1 MPQQTLSDYLAEIA
15 RIRATRAGTG
25 EISYYGALTGA
36 LNAAGERL
44 KPRVFCVPNL
54 RNRGSGFPD
63 MGLFVAARGMPLEEW
78 PEARA
83 PERGVVEVDDI
94 PADLSVKSGS
104 AQVRRYLAA
113 YGLVLVTNYRDF
125 VLLGRDARGQP
136 ERRES
141 FSFDCADA
149 TAFFTLARGTRRP
162 PGLAAR
168 FAEFLERVLLHQ
180 APLARPEDVA
190 FFLASYARDA
200 LARVEAQ
207 ANLPAFAELR
217 NALQEALGLRFEG
230 PKGEHLFRSTL
241 VQTLFYGLF
250 SAWVEVAQ
258 DGQANFDWR
267 AAGWTLH
274 VPFVDTLFQRIATP
288 QYLKPLGLEEPLS
301 WAAAALNR
309 VDRDACVAR
318 FEEADAVRYFYE
330 PFLAAFDPEL
340 RTQFGVWYTPRE
352 IVRYMVERVDQVL
365 RSELGLADGLAD
377 PSVWILDPCCGTGA
391 YLVEVLDRIART
403 LRGKGEDALVAED
416 LKQAA
421 MTRVAGFEIMPA
433 PYVIAHWQVGH
444 ALRAAGAPLRHDER
458 AAVYLTNALTG
469 WAAPRDGDAADAAQ
483 RGIRFTYPPLADER
497 DEAARVKQARPILVV
512 LGNPPY
518 NAFAGTSP
526 AEESG
531 LVEPYKEGLQRDW
544 NIHKF
549 NLDELYVRFFRIAER
564 RIAEGTGRGIVC
576 FISNHSWIS
585 YPSFVVMRRRL
596 LSEFDRIW
604 VDELHGDRKSSERG
618 PDGRTSETIFA
629 MQGFSPGIRQG
640 TAISLLVRKSLRE
653 DAPRVLFNDTANASR
668 ADERRGQLL
677 ASLAVTNS
685 NQHYALAAPEV
696 ANRYSLRPGS
706 VAPDY
711 QSWPALPEIS
721 DLDPFSGVIEKRH
734 GALRSLDRAELAN
747 RMRQYFD
754 PQILFADLKASGIGP
769 VEDMA
774 GFKAFDSRTRLLRAE
789 AFSEENLR
797 RLALYPFE
805 IRWAYHTNVQPI
817 WNRSR
822 PELAARAFPGNGFV
836 ITRLRSRREEEGLP
850 IFWTPLLPGD
860 HLLDPNT
867 HPLPV
872 LAAPDIANLSAPAR
886 AWLTALGLPDP
897 DSDRDIA
904 FLPWHH
910 ALAIGYAPAWLS
922 ENADGI
928 RQDWPRVPL
937 PNNADLLRASAAL
950 GARVAA
956 LLDPDTPVPGVTTGT
971 LHPALATI
979 ASPTKRGGAA
989 MTEADRMLTAGWGHA
1004 GKGGAV
1010 MPGRGRIVTRDYA
1023 SAEAAAQAEAA
1034 LLGARTNDVYL
1045 NEDAYWRNI
1054 PETVWGF
1061 TIGGYQVLKKFLSYR
1076 EQPLLDRALTTVEL
1090 RYVRDVARR
1099 LAALRLMAPQLDAN
1113 YRACAAVHRPF
1124 DATADASGAGTTSA
1138 RKPASD

>member
-1 MPQQTLSDYLAEIA
+1 MPQQILSDYLAEIA

-63 MGLFVAARGMPLEEW
+63 MGLFVAARGMPLEDW

-141 FSFDCADA
+141 FGFDCADA
-149 TAFFTLARGTRRP
+149 AAFFTLARGTRRP

-207 ANLPAFAELR
+207 ASLPAFAELR

-258 DGQANFDWR
+258 EGQANFDWR

-309 VDRDACVAR
+309 VDREAFFAR

-377 PSVWILDPCCGTGA
+377 SSVWILDPCCGTGA

-403 LRGKGEDALVAED
+403 LRAKGEDALVAED

-444 ALRAAGAPLRHDER
+444 ALRAAGAPLRQEER

-469 WAAPRDGDAADAAQ
+469 WAAPRDGEATGSEQ

-526 AEESG
+526 TEESG
-531 LVEPYKEGLQRDW
+531 LVEPYKEGLQREW
-544 NIHKF
+544 GIRKF
-549 NLDELYVRFFRIAER
+549 NLDDLYVRFFRIAER
-564 RIAEGTGRGIVC
+564 RIAESTGRGIVC
-576 FISNHSWIS
+576 FISNHSWLW
-585 YPSFVVMRRRL
+585 YPSYVVMRKRL

-604 VDELHGDRKSSERG
+604 VDNLNGSKFETGKVAPNGS
-618 PDGRTSETIFA
+618 PDPSV
-629 MQGFSPGIRQG
+629 FSTEANREGIRVG
-640 TAISLLVRKSLRE
+640 TAVTLLVRRGGGADSHVLYHDLWGAKKREMLLTNLDAVDFDATYSEVRPSAANRFVMRHSDVAVDYTSWARLPQLAAQPAIPGLQELRNGVLIDHDRGELARRMRRYFDAKETMDSLR
-653 DAPRVLFNDTANASR
+653 
-668 ADERRGQLL
+668 ADDCGPVRNMAR
-677 ASLAVTNS
+677 
-685 NQHYALAAPEV
+685 
-696 ANRYSLRPGS
+696 
-706 VAPDY
+706 
-711 QSWPALPEIS
+711 
-721 DLDPFSGVIEKRH
+721 
-734 GALRSLDRAELAN
+734 
-747 RMRQYFD
+747 FD
-754 PQILFADLKASGIGP
+754 PTKAR
-769 VEDMA
+769 A
-774 GFKAFDSRTRLLRAE
+774 TLLHRE
-789 AFSEENLR
+789 HFSETNLR
-797 RLALYPFE
+797 RYQQRAFE
-805 IRWAYHTNVQPI
+805 EAWCYHTNTRPI
-817 WNRSR
+817 WNDPR
-822 PELAARAFPGNGFV
+822 PELAATISVQNPALLSRAYRERPHEGPHMLLTTALPDYHVLRPNCFA
-836 ITRLRSRREEEGLP
+836 ITFFQSDQR
-850 IFWTPLLPGD
+850 
-860 HLLDPNT
+860 
-867 HPLPV
+867 
-872 LAAPDIANLSAPAR
+872 ANLSAAAR
-886 AWLTALGLPDP
+886 AWLAALALPDP
-897 DSDRDIA
+897 DSNRDIA
-904 FLPWHH
+904 ALPWHH
-910 ALAIGYAPAWLS
+910 ALAIGYAPAWLA

-937 PNNADLLRASAAL
+937 PDNADLLRASAAL

-956 LLDPDTPVPGVTTGT
+956 LLDPDTPVPGVCNGSV
-971 LHPALATI
+971 HPTLATI
-979 ASPTKRGGAA
+979 AAPTKRGGGA
-989 MTEADRMLTAGWGHA
+989 MTETDRVLTAGWGHA

-1010 MPGRGRIVTRDYA
+1010 MPGRGRVVTRDYVPG
-1023 SAEAAAQAEAA
+1023 EAPAQAEAA
-1034 LLGARTNDVYL
+1034 LLGARTNDVFL
-1045 NEDAYWRNI
+1045 NDDAYWRNI
-1054 PETVWGF
+1054 PETVWNF

-1076 EQPLLDRALTTVEL
+1076 EQPLLGRALTTVEV

-1099 LAALRLMAPQLDAN
+1099 LAALRLMAPELDAN
-1113 YRACAAVHRPF
+1113 YRASAAAHRPF
-1124 DATADASGAGTTSA
+1124 DAAAPPVRET
-1138 RKPASD
+1138 